1 MIDITSVFASNIVGF
16 LLMAGLLLS
25 KGWRL
30 QTKNSES
37 GIVLIMIFAVMVGCV
52 FDPIASFLDG
62 RPGSV
67 ARMGVYVSNT
77 LLFFLNII
85 IGPGYITLIERHINE
100 SQSRFQKT
108 LIYSVCSIE
117 FIVLII
123 NIFYPVVFGVDEN
136 NSYYRLGFYWLYI
149 GAELFFLVYGLYVYI
164 AAKKRGRFLKFF
176 PAWQFLVPIF
186 VGMIVQSLVY
196 GISLIWPCVGVA
208 FCAIAISLQN
218 ESIYLDKLTGSYNRF
233 YLDEFIN
240 MARRRGGEYAALM
253 LDMNGFKKIND
264 NFSHSE
270 GDNALIAIADILRD
284 VTTNRGVVIR
294 FAGDEFIIV
303 LDSVTQEAVYECKDR
318 INEAIAI
325 YNETSGKPYKLS
337 AAVGG
342 AVFDFDED
350 NSDFMSGI
358 DKLMYADKAEY
369 YKTHDRRKRGMGDS
383 DVRETN

>member
-25 KGWRL
+25 RGWRI

-37 GIVLIMIFAVMVGCV
+37 GILLVMIFAVMVGCV

-62 RPGSV
+62 QPGNVS
-67 ARMGVYVSNT
+67 RMGVYVSNT
-77 LLFFLNII
+77 LLFFLNIV

-100 SQSRFQKT
+100 RQGIKQKFF
-108 LIYSVCSIE
+108 IYSVCVVE
-117 FIVLII
+117 LLVLII
-123 NIFYPVVFGVDEN
+123 NIFYPLVFYVNEN
-136 NSYYRLGFYWLYI
+136 NSYCRLSFYWLYI
-149 GAELFFLVYGLYVYI
+149 GAELFFLGYGLYVYI
-164 AAKKRGRFLKFF
+164 AAKKRGRFLKYF
-176 PAWQFLVPIF
+176 PAWQFLVPII
-186 VGMIVQSLVY
+186 VGMIVQSCVY

-208 FCAIAISLQN
+208 FCEIAISLQN
-218 ESIYLDKLTGSYNRF
+218 ESIYLDKLTGAYNRF

-264 NFSHSE
+264 NFSHAE
-270 GDNALIAIADILRD
+270 GDNALIVIADILSNVVRSK
-284 VTTNRGVVIR
+284 GVVIR

-303 LDSVTQEAVYECKDR
+303 LDSVTEEGVINCKKQ
-318 INEAIAI
+318 IAEAIDD

-342 AVFDFDED
+342 SVYDFDD
-350 NSDFMSGI
+350 PNADFISNI

-369 YKTHDRRKRGMGDS
+369 YKIHDRRKKPEQG
-383 DVRETN
+383 